1 LLGEFKLFTTFY
13 VNRVALRSLLC
24 LSAAVCAPLAFGY
37 VDAATKLG
45 ITVPAGFLAT
55 AGKAPEGQ
63 DAMILINAQDGK
75 PTAVNSDKNLC
86 ALAYAKAPKN
96 AALTQKQI
104 NDIVDKPEREQVVR
118 TMFSS
123 AFEVK
128 KLERFTLKNAK
139 GFSMIGMPKMGT
151 NHEKIFVYVAMVE
164 TPKGRATLNCATT
177 QEESAA
183 ATKLFDQLRS
193 SVSAP

>member
-1 LLGEFKLFTTFY
+1 MTTIFCADRIALRCLFGLFT
-13 VNRVALRSLLC
+13 ALS
-24 LSAAVCAPLAFGY
+24 STAAFAY
-37 VDAATKLG
+37 VDSATKLG

-55 AGKAPEGQ
+55 AGKPPEGQ

-75 PTAVNSDKNLC
+75 PSAVNSDKNLC

-104 NDIVDKPEREQVVR
+104 NDIVDKPEREQVMR

-123 AFEVK
+123 AFEIK
-128 KLERFTLKNAK
+128 KLERFTLKSAK
-139 GFSMIGMPKMGT
+139 GFSMMGAPKMGT

-177 QEESAA
+177 QEESVT
-183 ATKLFDQLRS
+183 ATKVFDQLRAN
-193 SVSAP
+193 VSAP